1 MVGIT
6 NVCAASP
13 GEAYA
18 ALIITYTAGATCYVS
33 DGSKTL
39 YAKGTSGS
47 EVFFVPNAGTWS
59 IYLNEVRKRQVSI
72 SYEGQSLAYS
82 IS

>member
-1 MVGIT
+1 MVGKT
-6 NVCAASP
+6 NVCAAAA

-18 ALIITYTAGATCYVS
+18 ALIITYTAGGTCYIS
-33 DGSKTL
+33 DGTKTL
-39 YAKGTSGS
+39 YAKGTSGK

-59 IYLNEVRKRQVSI
+59 IYLNGTRKRQVSI
-72 SYEGQSLAYS
+72 TYEGQSLAYS